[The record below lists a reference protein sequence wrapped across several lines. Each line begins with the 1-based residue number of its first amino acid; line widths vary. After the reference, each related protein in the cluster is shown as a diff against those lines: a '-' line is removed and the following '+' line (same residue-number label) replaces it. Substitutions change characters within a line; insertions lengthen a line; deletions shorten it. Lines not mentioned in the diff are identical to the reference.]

1 MITNSNGNIFSF
13 LSNTDKGSIP
23 IFRTNPLAIY
33 GNNLVYWFDFTDTST
48 LFTDTGATINV
59 VNQGD
64 FVRSIR
70 SKSSYGQI
78 LTAST
83 ANMTSFTYST
93 QTQFNGYGGLYKV
106 GTGLTHFI
114 EKTNS
119 IMTGN
124 TPYSVHFALKA
135 GPISADTTFYLLPTV
150 GSGAF
155 YFHKDASNKIF
166 LANTSNIGTLQR
178 NLIWGNN
185 YTIYSAFF
193 NFSTVTNTTLYG
205 SIPTNNFKDILNNNY
220 KGPISYATGANA
232 LIHNSA
238 NPQRLRFLGPQG
250 AVVTQPPVGFFV
262 QEFFM
267 ARYDDDDSNFQRAHQ
282 YLRQK
287 YLS

>member
-23 IFRTNPLAIY
+23 VVRTNPLAIY
-33 GNNLVYWFDFTDTST
+33 GNNLVYWYDFTDTST

-70 SKSSYGQI
+70 SKSIYGQT

-83 ANMTSFTYST
+83 ANMTAFTYST
-93 QTQFNGYGGLYKV
+93 QTQFNGYGGIYKV
-106 GTGLTHFI
+106 GTGNTYFI
-114 EKTNS
+114 ERTAS
-119 IMTGN
+119 IMTAN
-124 TPYSVHFALKA
+124 TPYSVHFVMKTGTIA
-135 GPISADTTFYLLPTV
+135 ADTILYLIAQTLGSFYL
-150 GSGAF
+150 
-155 YFHKDASNKIF
+155 HKDTANKIF
-166 LANTSNIGTLQR
+166 LANNGNVGTAQR
-178 NLIWGNN
+178 ALTWGNN
-185 YTIYSAFF
+185 ITIYSAFF

-205 SIPTNNFKDILNNNY
+205 SIPTNYFKDILNNNY
-220 KGPISYATGANA
+220 NGPVNYGPTVMNSTGT
-232 LIHNSA
+232 
-238 NPQRLRFLGPQG
+238 QRLRLFGPQG
-250 AVVTQPPVGFFV
+250 AVVTQPPTGFFM

-267 ARYDDDDSNFQRAHQ
+267 ARYDDDDTNFQRAHQ

>member
-1 MITNSNGNIFSF
+1 MITNSNGNILSF

-64 FVRSIR
+64 FIGAIR
-70 SKSSYGQI
+70 SKSIYGQVLTSSTRT
-78 LTAST
+78 LTA
-83 ANMTSFTYST
+83 FTYST

-106 GTGLTHFI
+106 GAGNDFFNEPTT
-114 EKTNS
+114 S
-119 IMTGN
+119 VMTAN
-124 TPYSVHFALKA
+124 TPYSVHFVMKT
-135 GPISADTTFYLLPTV
+135 GTISAETILYLLSQTF
-150 GSGAF
+150 GAF
-155 YFHKDASNKIF
+155 FLHKDGTQKIF
-166 LANTSNIGTLQR
+166 LANNQNQGTVQR
-178 NLIWGNN
+178 TITWGNT
-185 YTIYSAFF
+185 YTTYSAFF

-205 SIPTNNFKDILNNNY
+205 SIPTNNYKDILNNNY
-220 KGPISYATGANA
+220 IGPIGYGTGTAA
-232 LIHNSA
+232 LLHSGV
-238 NPQRLRFLGPQG
+238 QRFKFLQQG
-250 AVVTQPPVGFFV
+250 IPVGFFI
-262 QEFFM
+262 QEFFI